1 MSDGTFP
8 SQKCFMS
15 PARIALLARRTYAA
29 AMDTLIGI
37 KVFLEVVE
45 LGSFVTAAERLEV
58 STATVS
64 KHVTHLEERLG
75 ARLLHR
81 NSRSLSP
88 TEPGR
93 VYFERCRAI
102 LNDLE
107 ETEVELGSMGST
119 ARGTLRVTC
128 PSWFANRRMAAV
140 LDRYR
145 ARFPRIVVDISF
157 EDRFADLVEDG
168 YDLALRISAGLETL
182 PGGLIARP
190 LRPLPF
196 VVAASRDYLKRNGA
210 PASADDLA
218 GHDCIAVG
226 GMDAWVFDE
235 PNGRT
240 EIPARIVQRLRSTAA
255 VPYAVAA
262 GVGLAPLPLTVLE
275 EPPFN
280 ELLTPVL
287 SDRPLR
293 RSTLYLVYP
302 SRKYVPL
309 KIRTFIDFIV
319 EFATAAAAH
328 DRVAAW
334 IANDARRG
342 P

>member
-1 MSDGTFP
+1 
-8 SQKCFMS
+8 
-15 PARIALLARRTYAA
+15 
-29 AMDTLIGI
+29 MDSLTGI

-45 LGSFVTAAERLEV
+45 SGSFVAAAERLDV
-58 STATVS
+58 STASVS

-75 ARLLHR
+75 ARLLNR

-93 VYFERCRAI
+93 IYFERCRAI

-128 PSWFANRRMAAV
+128 PSWFANQRMAAV
-140 LDRYR
+140 LDQYR
-145 ARFPRIVVDISF
+145 ARFPQIVVDISF
-157 EDRFADLVEDG
+157 EDRFVDLVEDG
-168 YDLALRISAGLETL
+168 YDLALRISAGRESL

-196 VVAASRDYLKRNGA
+196 VVAASRDYLKRHGA
-210 PASADDLA
+210 PESPEDLA
-218 GHDCIAVG
+218 RHDCIAVG
-226 GMDAWVFDE
+226 SMDAWVFDE

-240 EIPARIVQRLRSTAA
+240 EIPARIIQRVRSTAA

-262 GVGLAPLPLTVLE
+262 GLGLAPVPVTVFE
-275 EPPFN
+275 DPPFN

-287 SDRPLR
+287 TDRPLR
-293 RSTLYLVYP
+293 HTTLHLIYL
-302 SRKYVPL
+302 SRQYVPL
-309 KIRTFIDFIV
+309 KIRTFIDFVV

-328 DRVAAW
+328 DRAAGHAFGAPG
-334 IANDARRG
+334 IAPTWSSSDKDM
-342 P
+342 